1 MKRWAT
7 CACSFTLIAAE
18 LVVIPQAGGRMFA
31 SQAQRLMRRAH
42 SETLGA

>member
-31 SQAQRLMRRAH
+31 SQAHRLRHAH
-42 SETLGA
+42 SETLGM